1 MRSGWLR
8 FVLWPGIL
16 GLSLFLL
23 IVVSVTVGGTEIAA
37 RTVWGIILHR
47 IPEVG
52 AWLSSGGDP
61 SAEAIILEIR
71 FPRTLLAAL
80 VGASLAVAGV
90 VYQAILRNPLADPYI
105 LGVSS
110 GAALGAVLAILT
122 GWGSSL
128 FGNWILP
135 VYAFVFACIALLFV
149 LRLARAGARTD
160 TRTIVLSGVVV
171 QAFFGAL
178 LTFALSMSAE
188 QLQRIQFWLM
198 GGGFSLRGWEHVGV
212 LVPFLVI
219 GLLITG
225 WFSRELNLFFLGER
239 YAGHLGVAVGRI
251 RLLLLVTA
259 SLITGA
265 AVSVSGTIGFVGL
278 VIPHVMR
285 MLFGPDH
292 RLLVPVSA
300 LAGAMFLVGSDM
312 LSRVVLA
319 PRELPVGV
327 ITAFVGAPF
336 FGWLLRKNIRSRGG

>member
-1 MRSGWLR
+1 MRRKGR
-8 FVLWPGIL
+8 FRFLLWPGLL

-23 IVVSVTVGGTEIAA
+23 IVVSVTVGGTEIAV
-37 RTVWGIILHR
+37 RTVWGIILHHFLG
-47 IPEVG
+47 IDTGMWSG
-52 AWLSSGGDP
+52 ADAA
-61 SAEAIILEIR
+61 AEAIIWEIR

-80 VGASLAVAGV
+80 VGASLAVAGA

-122 GWGSSL
+122 GWGSSR
-128 FGNWILP
+128 FGAWSSPIF
-135 VYAFVFACIALLFV
+135 AFVFACIALLFV
-149 LRLARAGARTD
+149 LRLARAGSRTD
-160 TRTIVLSGVVV
+160 MGTIVLSGVVV

-178 LTFALSMSAE
+178 LTFAISLSSE

-198 GGGFSLRGWEHVGV
+198 GGGFSLRSWEHVGV
-212 LVPFLVI
+212 LIPFLVL
-219 GLLITG
+219 GLAMIW
-225 WFSRELNLFFLGER
+225 WFSRELNLFFLGDR
-239 YAGHLGVAVGRI
+239 YAGHLGVPVGRM
-251 RLLLLVTA
+251 RVLLLVTA

-278 VIPHVMR
+278 VIPHIMR
-285 MLFGPDH
+285 MLVGPDH
-292 RLLVPVSA
+292 RLLIPVSA

-312 LSRVVLA
+312 LSRVLLA

-336 FGWLLRKNIRSRGG
+336 FGWLLRKKSRF

>member
-1 MRSGWLR
+1 MRIDGWLR

-23 IVVSVTVGGTEIAA
+23 IGASVAVGGTEIDV
-37 RTVWGIILHR
+37 RTVFGIILER
-47 IPEVG
+47 MGIG
-52 AWLSSGGDP
+52 GLSSGDP
-61 SAEAIILEIR
+61 ASEAIVMEIR

-80 VGASLAVAGV
+80 VGASLAVAGA

-110 GAALGAVLAILT
+110 GASLGAVLAILT
-122 GWGSSL
+122 GWGASW
-128 FGNWILP
+128 FGHWTLP

-149 LRLARAGARTD
+149 LRLARAGSRTD
-160 TRTIVLSGVVV
+160 TKTIVLSGVVV

-178 LTFALSMSAE
+178 LTFAISLSHE

-198 GGGFSLRGWEHVGV
+198 GGGFSLRGWDHVEAI
-212 LVPFLVI
+212 VPFFAVGLLVI
-219 GLLITG
+219 G
-225 WFSRELNLFFLGER
+225 WHSRELNLFFLGER
-239 YAGHLGVAVGRI
+239 HAAHLGVSVGRM
-251 RLLLLVTA
+251 RVLLLVTA
-259 SLITGA
+259 SLVAGA

-278 VIPHVMR
+278 VVPHVMR

-292 RLLVPVSA
+292 RLLLPVSA

-312 LSRVVLA
+312 LARVLLA

-336 FGWLLRKNIRSRGG
+336 FGWLLRKSSASQGT

>member
-1 MRSGWLR
+1 MRGNGWFRLL
-8 FVLWPGIL
+8 LWTGLL

-23 IVVSVTVGGTEIAA
+23 VVVSVTVGGTEIGA
-37 RTVWGIILHR
+37 RTVWEIILHR
-47 IPEVG
+47 MGIG
-52 AWLSSGGDP
+52 SWNGGDAA
-61 SAEAIILEIR
+61 AEAIIWEIR

-80 VGASLAVAGV
+80 VGASLAVAGA

-110 GAALGAVLAILT
+110 GASLGAVLAILT
-122 GWGSSL
+122 GSSL
-128 FGNWILP
+128 FGSWTPP
-135 VYAFVFACIALLFV
+135 VSAFVFACVALLLV
-149 LRLARAGARTD
+149 LGLARVGSRTD
-160 TRTIVLSGVVV
+160 MGTIILSGVVV

-178 LTFALSMSAE
+178 LTFAISLSNE

-198 GGGFSLRGWEHVGV
+198 GGGFSLRGWDHVGV
-212 LVPFLVI
+212 LVPFLVMGFWVI
-219 GLLITG
+219 W

-239 YAGHLGVAVGRI
+239 HAGHLGVPVGRMRI
-251 RLLLLVTA
+251 LLLVMA
-259 SLITGA
+259 SLVTGA

-292 RLLVPVSA
+292 RFLVPVSA
-300 LAGAMFLVGSDM
+300 LAGAMFLVGCDL
-312 LSRVVLA
+312 LSRVLLA

-336 FGWLLRKNIRSRGG
+336 FGWLLRRKSRS

>member
-1 MRSGWLR
+1 MRVDGWLR

-16 GLSLFLL
+16 GLFLFFLM
-23 IVVSVTVGGTEIAA
+23 VASVTVGGTEIDA
-37 RTVWGIILHR
+37 RNVWGIILQR
-47 IPEVG
+47 LGIG
-52 AWLSSGGDP
+52 GISSAGDP
-61 SAEAIILEIR
+61 ASETIIMEIR

-80 VGASLAVAGV
+80 VGASLAVAGA

-122 GWGSSL
+122 GWGTSY
-128 FGNWILP
+128 FGNWTLP
-135 VYAFVFACIALLFV
+135 IYAFVFACIALLIV
-149 LRLARAGARTD
+149 LRLARAGSRTD
-160 TRTIVLSGVVV
+160 MGTIILSGVVV

-178 LTFALSMSAE
+178 LTFAISLSNE

-198 GGGFSLRGWEHVGV
+198 GGGFSLRGWDHVGV
-212 LVPFLVI
+212 LVPFLAI
-219 GLLITG
+219 GLLVIV
-225 WFSRELNLFFLGER
+225 WHSRELNLFFLGER
-239 YAGHLGVAVGRI
+239 HAGHLGVSVGRM
-251 RLLLLVTA
+251 RVLLLVTA
-259 SLITGA
+259 SLVTGA

-319 PRELPVGV
+319 PREFPVGV

-336 FGWLLRKNIRSRGG
+336 FGWLLRKNSGSQGG